1 MLSTALPLTPTAL
14 SAKMTHHDSLEPIP
28 GTEAV
33 QADFNAEKALIP
45 RPSSD
50 PRDPLNWSMRWK
62 SKSQQ
67 IPTLPLPIPIVSLL
81 LHPNNPT
88 IALPSIDI
96 TPH

>member
-1 MLSTALPLTPTAL
+1 
-14 SAKMTHHDSLEPIP
+14 MTHHNSLEPIP

-62 SKSQQ
+62 SMSQHL
-67 IPTLPLPIPIVSLL
+67 PTHTTPS
-81 LHPNNPT
+81 HPNNPFPPNELT
-88 IALPSIDI
+88 TALPTHSDHASL
-96 TPH
+96 TKQ